1 MVELTFSDG
10 DRVAI
15 YERVSTADQDLE
27 TQRGVLRE
35 WTADH
40 GLDYD
45 DVVDGGDRYVDFA
58 RSGTDSEREAFNNLI
73 DQMEDGTYDAV
84 ITWEISRIARLGL
97 AYSRFMHAASE
108 NDVVVSIASGPV
120 EHVLPDGTG
129 KLIADI
135 MAAIYE
141 NELRDLIRRMEAG
154 QERALRE
161 GKWVGNV
168 PAGFRV
174 RDGYLEVRHEAD
186 PRLDEDDDALT
197 YWQVRGALKQA
208 LVNDASYTEATE
220 DIDLT
225 YQSLANYLDDDRLLE
240 RYLGARDSEDDRI
253 DEALE
258 DVPAADWWE
267 DDVVQEEP
275 DDLDARIRTVVQE
288 EIDADS

>member
-1 MVELTFSDG
+1 MVELTFSSE

-45 DVVDGGDRYVDFA
+45 DVVDDGDRFVDFA
-58 RSGTDSEREAFNNLI
+58 RSGTDTEREAFNDLV
-73 DQMEDGTYDAV
+73 DELETGTYDAV
-84 ITWEISRIARLGL
+84 VTWEISRIARLGL

-186 PRLDEDDDALT
+186 PRLDEDEDALT
-197 YWQVRGALKQA
+197 YWQVRAALKQV
-208 LVNDASYTEATE
+208 LVDDESYTAATE
-220 DIDLT
+220 GIDLT
-225 YQSLANYLDDDRLLE
+225 YQSLANYVDDDRLLE
-240 RYLGARDSEDDRI
+240 RYLAAHDLEDDRI

-258 DVPAADWWE
+258 DVPAAEWW
-267 DDVVQEEP
+267 DGDVVQEES
-275 DDLDARIRTVVQE
+275 DELDERIRSVVRE
-288 EIDADS
+288 ELEN